1 MLEVDRSPI
10 TFGELLRRPGVV
22 EALDLR
28 GSLGFM
34 AFHGGNLERIT
45 DQIASEA
52 AARSGASFYA
62 VIQPD
67 GMRHH
72 LPSTKVDPTD
82 SPKLQA
88 FLDHCDHVIA
98 VHGYGKRGH
107 FTSLL
112 CGGGNR
118 ELAHHVADHLRD
130 AVPAY
135 RVIDDIDE
143 IPKNLRGLHPRNP
156 CNLSPGGGMQLELP
170 PRVRG
175 LTPLIWYWPAH
186 GGPPP
191 YGGPDRRSEIDAID
205 RRFTHVYDLVDG
217 LATAALNWQ
226 SSPVSAPESAAA
238 TPDGVDPP
246 AGTGVSPMNAATS
259 RSTVSP

>member
-10 TFGELLRRPGVV
+10 AFGDLLQRPGVV

-28 GSLGFM
+28 GKLGFM

-52 AARSGASFYA
+52 AARSGSSFYA
-62 VIQPD
+62 VLQPH

-72 LPSTKVDPTD
+72 LPSTKVDPAE
-82 SPKLQA
+82 SPKLAA

-118 ELAHHVADHLRD
+118 DLANHVADHLRD

-135 RVIDDIDE
+135 RVIDDIDA
-143 IPKNLRGLHPRNP
+143 IPKQLRGLHPRNP
-156 CNLSPGGGMQLELP
+156 CNLTSGGGMQLELP

-191 YGGPDRRSEIDAID
+191 YGGPHRRSEIDAID
-205 RRFTHVYDLVDG
+205 RRFTHVNDLIDG
-217 LATAALNWQ
+217 LIQAALTWENTRNGG
-226 SSPVSAPESAAA
+226 PVTPEDVPSA
-238 TPDGVDPP
+238 TKPP
-246 AGTGVSPMNAATS
+246 TGTGVSPMEADTG

>member
-10 TFGELLRRPGVV
+10 AFGELLRRPGVV

-28 GSLGFM
+28 GRFGFM

-62 VIQPD
+62 VLQPE

-72 LPSTKVDPTD
+72 LPSTKVDPAD

-88 FLDHCDHVIA
+88 FLDHCDHVVA

-118 ELAHHVADHLRD
+118 ELAHHVAGHLRD

-135 RVIDDIDE
+135 RVIDDIDD
-143 IPKNLRGLHPRNP
+143 IPKQLRGLHPRNP
-156 CNLSPGGGMQLELP
+156 CNLTRGGGTQLELP

-205 RRFTHVYDLVDG
+205 RRFTHVHDLIDG
-217 LATAALNWQ
+217 LAKAALSWEN
-226 SSPVSAPESAAA
+226 APQDGP
-238 TPDGVDPP
+238 PDGEEVPIPTTPP
-246 AGTGVSPMNAATS
+246 TGTGVSPMDADTS